1 MITTGTAMASE
12 TRLIIADDH
21 QLLRDGLRLTLE
33 AATGYHI
40 VAEASNTAMLE
51 QQVKEHQPDIVVSDY
66 NMPSGNMLEV
76 LARLKDDKPDLK
88 FIILTGVVSG
98 TLYKQLLDIPVD
110 GVLLKEGSMDD
121 ILNGLTKVSQ
131 GQTVLSDIVR
141 EQIDRVD
148 EILTSRELEIMNL
161 VVKGA
166 SNSDI
171 SSTLFIS
178 PKTVDNHRSN
188 IFKKLGV
195 RSAVE
200 LAEYARKNGLLSD
213 G

>member
-1 MITTGTAMASE
+1 MASE

>member
-1 MITTGTAMASE
+1 MASNIPV
-12 TRLIIADDH
+12 IIADDH
-21 QLLRDGLRLTLE
+21 HLLRDGLRILLDTSP
-33 AATGYHI
+33 GYEV

-51 QQVKEHQPDIVVSDY
+51 EAVRSHNPEIVISDY
-66 NMPSGNMLEV
+66 NMPTGNMIDV
-76 LARLKDDKPDLK
+76 LKTLKSYNPSLK

-98 TLYKQLLDIPVD
+98 ALYKQLLDIPVD
-110 GVLLKEGSMDD
+110 GILLKEGSMDD
-121 ILNGLTKVSQ
+121 ILNGLKQVAQ
-131 GQTVLSDIVR
+131 GQQVLSDIVR

-166 SNSDI
+166 SNTEI

-200 LAEYARKNGLLSD
+200 VAEYARKNGLLMD